1 MPGPYLVFFI
11 LTERMH
17 GGQEQGSLE
26 VVGQQPLVFTWLQ
39 WLLDLYV
46 VPRKANEQCI
56 ICNCTIIFL

>member
-26 VVGQQPLVFTWLQ
+26 VVGQQPFVFTWLQ